1 MAELCPPCL
10 EDMNRPDNSCGSAS
24 GIVRILYGLKKDVL
38 TWPSKESAETR
49 TSLADH
55 VNTTVENIIMKPG
68 KKLFEFGS
76 KKNSGE
82 LKYVGEG
89 EEGSRSLKASIECYH
104 PQLRAQLVGFATAV
118 QNQELIVLAKTRN
131 GDWHMLGNAD
141 EGAILETFD
150 ATSGKAT
157 TDPNGANIMFSQS
170 GLNAATIYKGE
181 IDSLLVIAETSP
193 SGT

>member
-1 MAELCPPCL
+1 MLVKERK
-10 EDMNRPDNSCGSAS
+10 DPD
-24 GIVRILYGLKKDVL
+24 
-38 TWPSKESAETR
+38 
-49 TSLADH
+49 H
-55 VNTTVENIIMKPG
+55 
-68 KKLFEFGS
+68 
-76 KKNSGE
+76 
-82 LKYVGEG
+82 
-89 EEGSRSLKASIECYH
+89 LKASIECYH

-170 GLNAATIYKGE
+170 GLNAATIYKGD